1 MKIINLDELELKCLN
16 FGIKNNFFTEEQ
28 LQDKNLVTINITGK
42 YHSKCC
48 EIYFT
53 FPNVPLDSA
62 EHLNINKPIRF
73 IAESWENLYYQI
85 DKFFSNTWDYLE
97 DNSKM
102 PLCMKIAEMI
112 SKQSKN
118 GFVCAGKINEEIR
131 KLL

>member
-16 FGIKNNFFTEEQ
+16 FGIKNNFFTKEQ
-28 LQDKNLVTINITGK
+28 LQDKNLVTINIVGK
-42 YHSKCC
+42 YRSKCC

-53 FPNVPLDSA
+53 FPNIPLDST

-73 IAESWENLYYQI
+73 MSESWENLYYQL
-85 DKFFSNTWDYLE
+85 DCFFRETWDYME
-97 DNSKM
+97 DNSIM
-102 PLCMKIAEMI
+102 PLYMKIAELI
-112 SKQSKN
+112 GKQSKG